1 MVRVLSGGSMEE
13 LIRIEGLKKHYSFA
27 RGVLGGKKYQI
38 KAVDG
43 VTLSVNKGE
52 VFGIVGES
60 GCGKSTLARLL
71 IRLEEPTENRI
82 LYQGRDIFA
91 MSGSELKQLRRKI
104 AMVFQDPALSLN
116 PRFTIGQALTRQL
129 KVNGIGN
136 DEIGGR
142 LKKVMADIGLDE
154 SYLARYPHQ
163 LSGGEQQRASIAR
176 AIILNPEF
184 LILDEPTSALDVSI
198 QAQILNLLLDIQR
211 EYNLTYFFITHN
223 LHVVRYVSDRIGV
236 MYLGRIVEVGPAQE
250 VYAHPLHPY
259 TYGLICAAPILSPR
273 LRSQEKFML
282 PGEPPS
288 AIHAPKGCSL
298 HPRCPFKTERCEQ
311 EQPELR
317 EITPGHMAAC
327 HYAPITAMRLKGTL

>member
-1 MVRVLSGGSMEE
+1 MEE
-13 LIRIEGLKKHYSFA
+13 LIRIEGLKKYYSFA
-27 RGVLGGKKYQI
+27 RGALGGKKYQV
-38 KAVDG
+38 KAVDD
-43 VTLSVNKGE
+43 VTLSVNRGE

-91 MSGSELKQLRRKI
+91 MPGTELKHLRRKI

-129 KVNGIGN
+129 VVNGIGRE
-136 DEIGGR
+136 EIGGR
-142 LKKVMADIGLDE
+142 LKKVMEDIGLDE
-154 SYLARYPHQ
+154 TYLERYPHQ

-176 AIILNPEF
+176 AILLNPEF

-198 QAQILNLLLDIQR
+198 QAQILNLLLDIQQKYR
-211 EYNLTYFFITHN
+211 LTYFFITHN
-223 LHVVRYVSDRIGV
+223 LHVVRYISDRIGV
-236 MYLGRIVEVGPAQE
+236 MYLGSIVEVGPAKE
-250 VYAHPLHPY
+250 VYERPLHPY

-273 LRSQEKFML
+273 LRSNEKFML

-288 AIHAPKGCSL
+288 AIHVPNGCRL
-298 HPRCPFKTERCEQ
+298 HPRCPFKTERCEKEPPQ
-311 EQPELR
+311 LR

-327 HYAPITAMRLKGTL
+327 HYAPIGAMRLK

>member
-1 MVRVLSGGSMEE
+1 MEE

-27 RGVLGGKKYQI
+27 RGVFGGKKYQI

-43 VTLSVNKGE
+43 VTLSVNHGE
-52 VFGIVGES
+52 VFGVVGES

-82 LYQGRDIFA
+82 LYQSRDIFA

-129 KVNGIGN
+129 KVNGISS

-298 HPRCPFKTERCEQ
+298 HPRCPYKTAKCEQ

-327 HYAPITAMRLKGTL
+327 HYAPIAEMRLKGKQ

>member
-1 MVRVLSGGSMEE
+1 M
-13 LIRIEGLKKHYSFA
+13 
-27 RGVLGGKKYQI
+27 RGI
-38 KAVDG
+38 
-43 VTLSVNKGE
+43 
-52 VFGIVGES
+52 
-60 GCGKSTLARLL
+60 ST
-71 IRLEEPTENRI
+71 
-82 LYQGRDIFA
+82 
-91 MSGSELKQLRRKI
+91 
-104 AMVFQDPALSLN
+104 
-116 PRFTIGQALTRQL
+116 
-129 KVNGIGN
+129 
-136 DEIGGR
+136 
-142 LKKVMADIGLDE
+142 
-154 SYLARYPHQ
+154 Q

-236 MYLGRIVEVGPAQE
+236 LYLGRIVEVGPAQE

-288 AIHAPKGCSL
+288 AIHAPKGCRPAPALSL
-298 HPRCPFKTERCEQ
+298 
-311 EQPELR
+311 
-317 EITPGHMAAC
+317 
-327 HYAPITAMRLKGTL
+327 